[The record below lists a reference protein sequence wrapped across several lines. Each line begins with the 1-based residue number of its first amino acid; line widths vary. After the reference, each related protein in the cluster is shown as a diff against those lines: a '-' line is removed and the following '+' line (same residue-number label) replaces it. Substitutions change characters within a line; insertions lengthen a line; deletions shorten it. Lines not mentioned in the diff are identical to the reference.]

1 MKASSLYRLLAGL
14 STLVAALSMGLGAAG
29 AQELSNQLLRE
40 VDGPYDITVVAKP
53 TTPVA
58 GFGSRY
64 SVRVL
69 DGVAKTPVTDVTVT
83 LLATR
88 PNGEDAGDIGL
99 PQRPDSPE
107 LYEALVR
114 LRNSGRWLYTI
125 VVEGPQGLG
134 TVQGVIDVS
143 EARSAGLGGTIA
155 WAVAM
160 AILVTGVLLFW
171 RRISRRPSGDTR

>member
-1 MKASSLYRLLAGL
+1 MTAPPFYHRLVGL
-14 STLVAALSMGLGAAG
+14 SALFAVLTLGLGTAF
-29 AQELSNQLLRE
+29 AQDLANQILRG

-53 TTPVA
+53 VVPVA
-58 GFGSRY
+58 GLGSRY

-69 DGVAKTPVTDVTVT
+69 DAAAKTPVTDVTVT

-88 PNGEDAGDIGL
+88 PNGEAAGEIGL
-99 PQRPDSPE
+99 PQRLDSPE

-125 VVEGPQGLG
+125 VVEGPRGLG
-134 TVQGVIDVS
+134 TVQGVIDVD
-143 EARSAGLGGTIA
+143 EPGSAGLGGTIA

-160 AILVTGVLLFW
+160 GILIAAVLLIW
-171 RRISRRPSGDTR
+171 RRIGRRPSAERR